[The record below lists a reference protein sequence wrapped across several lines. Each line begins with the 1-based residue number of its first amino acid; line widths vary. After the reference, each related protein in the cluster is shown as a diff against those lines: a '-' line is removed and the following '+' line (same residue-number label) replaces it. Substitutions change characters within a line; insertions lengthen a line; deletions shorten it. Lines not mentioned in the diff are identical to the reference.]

1 MKIKSVEAL
10 GLFGKSPKGGW
21 SNEIQPD
28 DSIHAL
34 VFVRTDEG
42 QLGIGSV
49 FTDAR
54 LVEAA
59 LGVLRPL
66 LIGESAIEPMR
77 VSEKLHQNTF
87 WMGHGGSI
95 THTISGIDIAL
106 WDIFGQVTNQPIGR
120 LLGGRYRTKVKAY
133 ASILM
138 EMPDLMRERTRFY
151 REQGFRAIKIGWGP
165 FGRRESAALDEQ
177 IVRAAREGAGDD
189 CLLMVDAGASD
200 AFWSQGLNWA
210 VNTAQ
215 MLKGYDVYWFEEAL
229 RPDAVDDF
237 RTLRDR
243 SPVPIATG
251 ECITRRQN
259 FLPWFEKRALDIV
272 QPDVTKVGGISEQI
286 QIARMANAFGVRYIG
301 HGWNTAVGLAAD
313 LQLASAIP
321 TADLVEYIGGSPYID
336 EITQGGWSLDADGM
350 LDIPD
355 RPGLGISLNRD
366 ALREMTR
373 DLDRAMGE

>member
-1 MKIKSVEAL
+1 MKIQSVESL

-34 VFVRTDEG
+34 VVVKTDEG
-42 QLGIGSV
+42 HVGIGSV

-59 LGVLRPL
+59 LAVLRPL
-66 LIGESAIEPMR
+66 LIGESIEPMR

-87 WMGHGGSI
+87 WMGRGGSL
-95 THTISGIDIAL
+95 THAISGIDIAL
-106 WDIFGQVTNQPIGR
+106 WDIFGQICGQPIGR
-120 LLGGRYRTKVKAY
+120 LLGGTYRNKVKAY

-138 EMPDLMRERTRFY
+138 EMPELMRERTAFY
-151 REQGFRAIKIGWGP
+151 RGQGFRAIKIGWGP
-165 FGRRESAALDEQ
+165 FGRNSNKLDEE
-177 IVRAAREGAGDD
+177 IVRAAREGCGDD

-200 AFWSQGLNWA
+200 AHWAHGLSWA

-215 MLKGYDVYWFEEAL
+215 MLKDYDVYWFEEAL
-229 RPDAVDDF
+229 VPDALEDF
-237 RTLRDR
+237 RALRER

-251 ECITRRQN
+251 ECITRRQSYV
-259 FLPWFEKRALDIV
+259 PWFERRALDIV

-336 EITQGGWSLDADGM
+336 EITEGGWQLDGDGM
-350 LDIPD
+350 LAIPD
-355 RPGLGISLNRD
+355 TPGLGIRLNRE

-373 DLDRAMGE
+373 DLDRVLGS

>member
-1 MKIKSVEAL
+1 MKIHSVDCL

-28 DSIHAL
+28 DSVHAL
-34 VFVRTDEG
+34 VIVKTDEG
-42 QLGIGSV
+42 HVGIGSV

-66 LIGESAIEPMR
+66 LIGEKIEPMR

-87 WMGHGGSI
+87 WMGRGGSL
-95 THTISGIDIAL
+95 THAISGIDIAL
-106 WDIFGQVTNQPIGR
+106 WDIFGKVTGQPVGR
-120 LLGGRYRTKVKAY
+120 LLGGRYRDKVKAY

-138 EMPDLMRERTRFY
+138 EMPELMRERTALY
-151 REQGFRAIKIGWGP
+151 RAQGFRAIKIGWGP
-165 FGRRESAALDEQ
+165 FGRRGSAKLDED

-200 AFWSQGLNWA
+200 AFWPNGLNWA
-210 VNTAQ
+210 VNAAQ
-215 MLKGYDVYWFEEAL
+215 MLKDYDVRWFEEAL
-229 RPDAVDDF
+229 VPDAMEDF
-237 RTLRDR
+237 KQLRQR

-259 FLPWFEKRALDIV
+259 YLPWFENRALDIV

-286 QIARMANAFGVRYIG
+286 QIARMANEFGIQYIG
-301 HGWNTAVGLAAD
+301 HGWNTAIGLAAD
-313 LQLASAIP
+313 LQIAAAIP
-321 TADLVEYIGGSPYID
+321 TAELVEYIGGSPYVD
-336 EITQGGWSLDADGM
+336 DITEGGWKLDSDGM
-350 LDIPD
+350 LAIPD
-355 RPGLGISLNRD
+355 APGLGISLDRA
-366 ALREMTR
+366 ALRELTR
-373 DLDRAMGE
+373 NADAILG